1 MLFADSRK
9 DRLCIKRLVGTE
21 LDIEELYV
29 SKKDSSRV
37 RKDNA
42 LTIE

>member
-29 SKKDSSRV
+29 SEKIV
-37 RKDNA
+37 LA
-42 LTIE
+42 LEKTMH